1 VTQGLPVAVDL
12 PHAQVEELLRNVVKG
27 FRAFQMY
34 LPNNPMY
41 HRAIQNVRGAFQ
53 PLWASGLD
61 KLVLTIVETDVI
73 WDDHVVYHQPA
84 KNESFAFYLFKDGMR
99 VLTLFPGVEEDEII
113 KFLEIVQKA
122 RALPN
127 DAGDDLLTLLWA
139 HEFQLVQYHFAEFA
153 GDTSGMGGGGAA
165 TEATPSSQEETK
177 GKIAEEAPKS
187 SIVAVEDFDST
198 LYWLDEAE
206 IRGISNAI
214 TKEYQQDLRANV
226 VAILFDVFE
235 QREEDWA
242 RGDVLSTLEA
252 YLPHMLSTGDFK
264 TVASLLKE
272 TRIIVGRNQALK
284 QDQRE
289 RLDAFVARLSDP
301 GVLAQIL
308 QSIDEATSPPREE
321 DLGELVRELRP
332 AALET
337 VLIWLPKLSSPKVRA
352 LLESAAERLAET
364 SPNEVL
370 RLLRQGESEALPA
383 VIALCGRLQLQAAVP
398 GLGELLGHANPAYR
412 LAAVQALAAVGSPG
426 ALGHVERGIDDADRE
441 VRLAAVQEM
450 GRRGFKG
457 ALRRIEPVVMGK
469 LQRDI
474 DLTERM
480 RFFEAYALIARD
492 GALETLSGLMSTGAL
507 FKRKESPEVRACAAL
522 AIGKIH
528 TQESRDLLQRAA
540 NDKDLVVRN
549 AVSRALRENPA

>member
-1 VTQGLPVAVDL
+1 MTQGLPVAVEL
-12 PHAQVEELLRNVVKG
+12 PHTQVEELLRNVVKG

-41 HRAIQNVRGAFQ
+41 HRAIQNVRSAFQ
-53 PLWASGLD
+53 PVWASGLD
-61 KLVLTIVETDVI
+61 KLVLTIVETDII
-73 WDDHVVYHQPA
+73 WDEHVVYHQPA

-113 KFLEIVQKA
+113 KFLEIVQTA

-139 HEFQLVQYHFAEFA
+139 HEFQLVQYHFTEFA
-153 GDTSGMGGGGAA
+153 GDTSGMGGAGAA
-165 TEATPSSQEETK
+165 AEATPSSPEETK
-177 GKIAEEAPKS
+177 AKVAEEAPKS

-206 IRGISNAI
+206 VRGISSAI

-252 YLPHMLSTGDFK
+252 YLPHILSTGDFK

-272 TRIIVGRNQALK
+272 TRLIVGRNQALK

-383 VIALCGRLQLQAAVP
+383 VIALCGSLQLQAAVP
-398 GLGELLGHANPAYR
+398 GLGELLGHAKPALR

-441 VRLAAVQEM
+441 VRLASVQEM

-457 ALRRIEPVVMGK
+457 ALRRIEPVVLGK
-469 LQRDI
+469 LQREI

-492 GALETLSGLMSTGAL
+492 GALETLSALMSPGAL
-507 FKRKESPEVRACAAL
+507 FRRKESPEVRACAAL

-528 TQESRDLLQRAA
+528 TPESRDLLQRSA

>member
-53 PLWASGLD
+53 PVWASGLD
-61 KLVLTIVETDVI
+61 KLVLTIVETDII
-73 WDDHVVYHQPA
+73 WDEHVVYHQPA
-84 KNESFAFYLFKDGMR
+84 KNESFAFFLFKDGMR

-153 GDTSGMGGGGAA
+153 GDTSGMGGGGAS
-165 TEATPSSQEETK
+165 EATPSSPEETK

-272 TRIIVGRNQALK
+272 TRLIVGRNQGSS
-284 QDQRE
+284 RISGNGSM
-289 RLDAFVARLSDP
+289 LSWPD
-301 GVLAQIL
+301 
-308 QSIDEATSPPREE
+308 SATPVSWLRFFSPSTKPPRRHEK
-321 DLGELVRELRP
+321 RTW
-332 AALET
+332 ASWCA
-337 VLIWLPKLSSPKVRA
+337 S
-352 LLESAAERLAET
+352 
-364 SPNEVL
+364 
-370 RLLRQGESEALPA
+370 
-383 VIALCGRLQLQAAVP
+383 CGRPRSRRFSSGCPSFPLPRCV
-398 GLGELLGHANPAYR
+398 HSWNR
-412 LAAVQALAAVGSPG
+412 RRSGSRRP
-426 ALGHVERGIDDADRE
+426 
-441 VRLAAVQEM
+441 VRTKCCDSC
-450 GRRGFKG
+450 G
-457 ALRRIEPVVMGK
+457 
-469 LQRDI
+469 
-474 DLTERM
+474 
-480 RFFEAYALIARD
+480 
-492 GALETLSGLMSTGAL
+492 
-507 FKRKESPEVRACAAL
+507 
-522 AIGKIH
+522 
-528 TQESRDLLQRAA
+528 
-540 NDKDLVVRN
+540 
-549 AVSRALRENPA
+549 RENPRPSRP